1 MDHKK
6 FAKKMELSTLLYIE
20 DDEQLRKHF
29 TEFLSRYSQNVYAC
43 EDAQAG
49 MALYEEIK
57 PDIILLDINLPG
69 MNGIEFAKKIRQKEK
84 FTRIIIFTAYTDK
97 EFLLEAI
104 ELELTRYLVKPV
116 TSQELFDALEKSL
129 LELEEF
135 NEKYMQVTLKEGFV
149 YSVKSKTLLK
159 DGQEIILRKKE
170 LDMLK
175 FFIANEGKT
184 ISYETLEHVVWKSEV
199 MSRDAIRSQIK
210 NLRRKT
216 YATIIENI
224 SGVGYRLRRA

>member
-116 TSQELFDALEKSL
+116 TSQELFEALEKSL
-129 LELEEF
+129 HELEEF

-170 LDMLK
+170 LDMLE
-175 FFIANEGKT
+175 FFIANKGKT